1 MNEKFLNENRRK
13 ELEISATRESFL
25 PEHEELDEPVEVK
38 SPLSAADF
46 APENKPGEIDDF
58 SQANDY
64 HQLVEMIMRE
74 GSITNQLGQE
84 LPAETVI
91 NLIYK
96 LTYQD
101 LKNYQKADWTN
112 ITLRHNLRATV
123 AKLIDE
129 YKKTDEFKALAGL
142 DLSAASTIEEV
153 IDLINQPEKVIE
165 INRRASQEY
174 MALKEQ
180 TPKASPPP
188 KSFLG
193 RIGGAV
199 AKLKF
204 WKK

>member
-1 MNEKFLNENRRK
+1 MLN
-13 ELEISATRESFL
+13 RE
-25 PEHEELDEPVEVK
+25 
-38 SPLSAADF
+38 
-46 APENKPGEIDDF
+46 GEIVDF

-153 IDLINQPEKVIE
+153 IDLINQPEKLIDTSGNFIGANDIIKYIKDGQLHLLPEPIRFKVIE